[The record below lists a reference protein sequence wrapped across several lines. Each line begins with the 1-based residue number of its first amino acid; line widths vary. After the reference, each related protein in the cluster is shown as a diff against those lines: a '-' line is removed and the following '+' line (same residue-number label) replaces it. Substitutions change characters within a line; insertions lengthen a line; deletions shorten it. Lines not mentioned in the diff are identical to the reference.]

1 LKAELPTSTPFV
13 KYLERKQASQGNR
26 KQQDW
31 QTDSPT
37 ADREKA
43 FKKLL
48 EAETVTKAE
57 G

>member
-1 LKAELPTSTPFV
+1 MQV
-13 KYLERKQASQGNR
+13 LENKQASQGNR

-37 ADREKA
+37 AVEEKA
-43 FKKLL
+43 LKT
-48 EAETVTKAE
+48 ATKAE